1 MDEWLND
8 WMDKWVDVLER
19 NGQIDSLHFSYAA
32 VSVKPSKDTCF
43 RGHSVL
49 VSGILT
55 QTTLYILRVKE
66 VVFLKHYP

>member
-32 VSVKPSKDTCF
+32 VSVKPSKDVCF

-55 QTTLYILRVKE
+55 
-66 VVFLKHYP
+66 